1 MAISIPINED
11 GTINRINVDG
21 DEYYFGLEVNPES
34 LAKVATATDAA
45 TKAAEKA
52 NLGESSRVDAETKRV
67 SAESTRANA
76 ETARDQ
82 AEQARA
88 ADQLKNNTDQEQNN
102 AAARGLTYHV
112 CALGEYQ
119 LDTVDKAH
127 NVPTVDGKTGVMYL
141 TPKVNGETTE
151 DRYDQWMYI
160 EYKWELM
167 GESGV
172 HIDPTTT
179 DDIDNIAA
187 GTSVASDRVLNT
199 TGLSYLWSKLKAAFA
214 PKSHSHDATSITGSL
229 EVSHGGTGATTAADA
244 LTNLGAASQTDV
256 DALRDS
262 VSQDIGGASFTAVSG
277 LFVNIYE
284 CLAGVCVGCNVSPS
298 ASISSG
304 GKILTITTGRTFISR
319 GQILIRGAFPNKQP
333 GVYVTFDADGH
344 TIRVT
349 AEQSVTLA
357 QQNTF
362 NFLIPVTWEI

>member
-112 CALGEYQ
+112 CGLGEYQ

-127 NVPTVDGKTGVMYL
+127 NAPTVDGKTGVMYL

-262 VSQDIGGASFTAVSG
+262 VSQTKALYSDPPGKWQVDLRAGIV
-277 LFVNIYE
+277 FVRANY
-284 CLAGVCVGCNVSPS
+284 V
-298 ASISSG
+298 
-304 GKILTITTGRTFISR
+304 TTGSGSWDSITCPYRLPEAYRPASAVNAPAITANGGSTT
-319 GQILIRGAFPNKQP
+319 GMLIVGP
-333 GVYVTFDADGH
+333 DG
-344 TIRVT
+344 TIKMANQGSTGSSSQRC
-349 AEQSVTLA
+349 ATLA
-357 QQNTF
+357 YP
-362 NFLIPVTWEI
+362 L

>member
-1 MAISIPINED
+1 MATSIPINQD

-34 LAKVATATDAA
+34 LAKVNAATDAA

-52 NLGESSRVDAETKRV
+52 NLGESSRVDAENARV
-67 SAESTRANA
+67 SAETSRANA
-76 ETARDQ
+76 EKARAT
-82 AEQARA
+82 AEQTRA
-88 ADQLKNNTDQEQNN
+88 AEQLKNNTDQEQNN

-112 CALGEYQ
+112 CGLGEYQ

-179 DDIDNIAA
+179 DDIDSIAA

-199 TGLSYLWSKLKAAFA
+199 TGLSYLWSKIKAAFA
-214 PKSHSHDATSITGSL
+214 PKSHSHAATSLTGTLAISN
-229 EVSHGGTGATTAADA
+229 GGTGATTAADA
-244 LTNLGAASQTDV
+244 LTNLGAAAQTDV

-262 VSQDIGGASFTAVSG
+262 VSRI
-277 LFVNIYE
+277 
-284 CLAGVCVGCNVSPS
+284 NVSVS
-298 ASISSG
+298 KVG
-304 GKILTITTGRTFISR
+304 LSR
-319 GQILIRGAFPNKQP
+319 NPNGNYEIWFVGDDFKMGLYFNDVAI
-333 GVYVTFDADGH
+333 GVYNAKTGKNKEV
-344 TIRVT
+344 RL
-349 AEQSVTLA
+349 S
-357 QQNTF
+357 
-362 NFLIPVTWEI
+362 

>member
-34 LAKVATATDAA
+34 LAKVAAATDAA

-112 CALGEYQ
+112 CGLGEYQ

-262 VSQDIGGASFTAVSG
+262 VSRETDFQFIYGKDFVGDFVAYRKKGFSVEMIWNFNQDSTNVWVAGTLPAGFRPARSFLEPSVLANANGIVSNNTAEVEVRDSGQVVFISAAAIGGG
-277 LFVNIYE
+277 R
-284 CLAGVCVGCNVSPS
+284 
-298 ASISSG
+298 SI
-304 GKILTITTGRTFISR
+304 
-319 GQILIRGAFPNKQP
+319 
-333 GVYVTFDADGH
+333 GH
-344 TIRVT
+344 
-349 AEQSVTLA
+349 SVWIA
-357 QQNTF
+357 A
-362 NFLIPVTWEI
+362 

>member
-1 MAISIPINED
+1 MAISIPINQD

-34 LAKVATATDAA
+34 LAKVNAATDAA

-67 SAESTRANA
+67 SAESARANA
-76 ETARDQ
+76 ETARNQ

-88 ADQLKNNTDQEQNN
+88 ANQLKNNTDQEQNN

-112 CALGEYQ
+112 CGLGEYQ

-262 VSQDIGGASFTAVSG
+262 VSQETELHSSSTDKASSVMFVAYRKTGCSIETIWTSIGFDQRVRRRNTACGFRPARSSLEPSRASKRKRHRLQHHSRQSTVKD
-277 LFVNIYE
+277 
-284 CLAGVCVGCNVSPS
+284 S
-298 ASISSG
+298 AASC
-304 GKILTITTGRTFISR
+304 
-319 GQILIRGAFPNKQP
+319 P
-333 GVYVTFDADGH
+333 Y
-344 TIRVT
+344 
-349 AEQSVTLA
+349 
-357 QQNTF
+357 
-362 NFLIPVTWEI
+362 

>member
-1 MAISIPINED
+1 MAISIPINQD

-34 LAKVATATDAA
+34 LAKVNTATDAA

-67 SAESTRANA
+67 SSESARANA

-88 ADQLKNNTDQEQNN
+88 ADQLKNNIDQEQNN

-112 CALGEYQ
+112 CGLGEYQ

-262 VSQDIGGASFTAVSG
+262 VSPIEQQVFDGLHVEGAARGGSVTVH
-277 LFVNIYE
+277 V
-284 CLAGVCVGCNVSPS
+284 AGDSVLTTTQGVKVGSVKAAYRPKVPARAIFGIQGTSWGI
-298 ASISSG
+298 ASIDTDGVIKLIHRYGNDS
-304 GKILTITTGRTFISR
+304 LTWDTVDIS
-319 GQILIRGAFPNKQP
+319 LA
-333 GVYVTFDADGH
+333 Y
-344 TIRVT
+344 TI
-349 AEQSVTLA
+349 
-357 QQNTF
+357 
-362 NFLIPVTWEI
+362 

>member
-34 LAKVATATDAA
+34 LAKVNTATDAA

-52 NLGESSRVDAETKRV
+52 NLGESSRVDAETKRG
-67 SAESTRANA
+67 SAESARVNA
-76 ETARDQ
+76 ETARNQ
-82 AEQARA
+82 AEQTRA

-112 CALGEYQ
+112 CGLGEYQ

-127 NVPTVDGKTGVMYL
+127 NVPTVDGKTGIMYL

-199 TGLSYLWSKLKAAFA
+199 TGLSYLWSKIKAAFA
-214 PKSHSHDATSITGSL
+214 LKSHSHDATDITGSL

-262 VSQDIGGASFTAVSG
+262 VSQYHPVGSVI
-277 LFVNIYE
+277 L
-284 CLAGVCVGCNVSPS
+284 LANGKSPS
-298 ASISSG
+298 SLGIPGTWVKTNFSIVTDKRFAFDIKDG
-304 GKILTITTGRTFISR
+304 LTGTNGANV
-319 GQILIRGAFPNKQP
+319 QIYQYNNSA
-333 GVYVTFDADGH
+333 
-344 TIRVT
+344 
-349 AEQSVTLA
+349 A
-357 QQNTF
+357 QQFWFYTKGYGD
-362 NFLIPVTWEI
+362 IYMWVRTA

>member
-1 MAISIPINED
+1 MATSIPINQD

-34 LAKVATATDAA
+34 LAKINAATDAA

-67 SAESTRANA
+67 SAESSRANA

-102 AAARGLTYHV
+102 AAARGLTYHM
-112 CALGEYQ
+112 CGLGEYQ
-119 LDTVDKAH
+119 LDAVDKAH

-141 TPKVNGETTE
+141 TPKVSGETTE

-160 EYKWELM
+160 EYNWELM

-179 DDIDNIAA
+179 DDIDSIAA

-214 PKSHSHDATSITGSL
+214 PKSHTHDATSITGSL

-262 VSQDIGGASFTAVSG
+262 VSRDTFNASGVSAERFGNVVAVT
-277 LFVNIYE
+277 I
-284 CLAGVCVGCNVSPS
+284 AGEY
-298 ASISSG
+298 SISDSWGTATACKLPWKPATQVFFAITLQDGLSG
-304 GKILTITTGRTFISR
+304 VVGHVDVNGNVIVNGKGTQWRKGWLF
-319 GQILIRGAFPNKQP
+319 GAAT
-333 GVYVTFDADGH
+333 YVVA
-344 TIRVT
+344 
-349 AEQSVTLA
+349 
-357 QQNTF
+357 
-362 NFLIPVTWEI
+362 

>member
-1 MAISIPINED
+1 MAISIPINQD

-21 DEYYFGLEVNPES
+21 DEYHFGLEVNPES
-34 LAKVATATDAA
+34 LAKVNAATDAA

-67 SAESTRANA
+67 SAESARANA

-112 CALGEYQ
+112 CGLGEYQ

-214 PKSHSHDATSITGSL
+214 PKSHGHDATDITGSL

-262 VSQDIGGASFTAVSG
+262 VSHYHPIGSVI
-277 LFVNIYE
+277 L
-284 CLAGVCVGCNVSPS
+284 LANGKSPS
-298 ASISSG
+298 SLGIPGTWVKTNFSIVTDKRFAFDIKDG
-304 GKILTITTGRTFISR
+304 LTGTNGANV
-319 GQILIRGAFPNKQP
+319 QIYQYNNSA
-333 GVYVTFDADGH
+333 
-344 TIRVT
+344 
-349 AEQSVTLA
+349 A
-357 QQNTF
+357 QQFWFYTKGYGD
-362 NFLIPVTWEI
+362 IYMWVRTA

>member
-45 TKAAEKA
+45 IKAAEKA

-112 CALGEYQ
+112 CGLGEYQ

-262 VSQDIGGASFTAVSG
+262 VSHYHPIGSVI
-277 LFVNIYE
+277 L
-284 CLAGVCVGCNVSPS
+284 LANGKSPS
-298 ASISSG
+298 SLSIPGTWVKTNFSIVTDKRFAFDIKDG
-304 GKILTITTGRTFISR
+304 LTGNNGSNV
-319 GQILIRGAFPNKQP
+319 QIYQYNGS
-333 GVYVTFDADGH
+333 D
-344 TIRVT
+344 
-349 AEQSVTLA
+349 A
-357 QQNTF
+357 QQFWLYTKNYGDIYMWVRTA
-362 NFLIPVTWEI
+362 

>member
-112 CALGEYQ
+112 CGLGEYQ

-127 NVPTVDGKTGVMYL
+127 NAPTVDGKTGVMYL

-262 VSQDIGGASFTAVSG
+262 VSQIPKAPK
-277 LFVNIYE
+277 LFVGTCIVNKWTSDGQLEIFNAIKFKSLFGRAFNSGKDAV
-284 CLAGVCVGCNVSPS
+284 LAMNADYQSNPEYFSTAAYYG
-298 ASISSG
+298 
-304 GKILTITTGRTFISR
+304 
-319 GQILIRGAFPNKQP
+319 
-333 GVYVTFDADGH
+333 ADGSLW
-344 TIRVT
+344 VK
-349 AEQSVTLA
+349 SWSGSGSG
-357 QQNTF
+357 NTRI
-362 NFLIPVTWEI
+362 NYLVALGE

>member
-34 LAKVATATDAA
+34 LAKVDTATDAA
-45 TKAAEKA
+45 TKAAEKV

-67 SAESTRANA
+67 SAESARANA

-88 ADQLKNNTDQEQNN
+88 ADQLKNNIDQEQNN

-112 CALGEYQ
+112 CGLGEYQ

-141 TPKVNGETTE
+141 APKVDGATDE
-151 DRYDQWMYI
+151 DKYDQWMYI
-160 EYKWELM
+160 DSKWELM
-167 GESGV
+167 GETGAHV
-172 HIDPTTT
+172 EPVTTEDIERIYIDETVTA
-179 DDIDNIAA
+179 DRYLNAA
-187 GTSVASDRVLNT
+187 
-199 TGLSYLWSKLKAAFA
+199 GLSYLWAKMRRTFATKLHKHQAKDIGGTLAIA
-214 PKSHSHDATSITGSL
+214 
-229 EVSHGGTGATTAADA
+229 HGGTGATTAADA

-262 VSQDIGGASFTAVSG
+262 VSQDIGGTTHSQASG
-277 LFVNIYE
+277 LFLNTYE

-298 ASISSG
+298 ASVSTG
-304 GKILTITTGRTFISR
+304 NTLFTVTTERKFISG
-319 GQILIRGAFPNKQP
+319 GQILLRGVFPNKQP
-333 GVYVTFDADGH
+333 GVYVNYGSDGH
-344 TIRVT
+344 TIKVT
-349 AEQSVTLA
+349 VEQSVSLA

-362 NFLIPVTWEI
+362 NFLIPATWEI